1 MKPIVRHTRQ
11 GNVEILFKKGFVGI
25 TSNKEEAHRVT
36 HACLCSWGS
45 REKRCIHIAIIKRCL
60 AYRVYISQLI
70 RYARASSL
78 YSYFFLRTSTYS
90 NRILIL
96 SQGLLKNRLFL
107 SFNKVSKR
115 YQQYKNT
122 FRQGVG
128 NYLYAHSWLTLH
140 TI

>member
-1 MKPIVRHTRQ
+1 MKPIVRHIRQ

-45 REKRCIHIAIIKRCL
+45 GEKRCIHIPIIKRRP

-70 RYARASSL
+70 RYARACSL
-78 YSYFFLRTSTYS
+78 YSYFLFTTSTYS

-96 SQGLLKNRLFL
+96 SQGLLKNRLYL
-107 SFNKVSKR
+107 SSNKVSKR

-128 NYLYAHSWLTLH
+128 NCLFAHSWLALH

>member
-45 REKRCIHIAIIKRCL
+45 REKRCIHIAIIKWCL
-60 AYRVYISQLI
+60 ANRVYISQLI

-78 YSYFFLRTSTYS
+78 HSYFFFNNVNIFKS
-90 NRILIL
+90 NFNIK
-96 SQGLLKNRLFL
+96 SGLLKNRLYL

-128 NYLYAHSWLTLH
+128 NYLFAHSWLTLH